1 MEILGFLLH
10 INSKKLWGALKQNKF
25 KSSNIVLISSATI
38 DVIKF
43 IDGFFQKVEMR
54 FLTYVKNMILK
65 I

>member
-1 MEILGFLLH
+1 MGNLRLLLH

-43 IDGFFQKVEMR
+43 IDGFFK
-54 FLTYVKNMILK
+54 K
-65 I
+65 